1 MNKKYGVLTMEKK
14 QVFKNRRGISSIVGS
29 VFFLIIIFTA
39 LGYVVYSMN
48 QLDMFSQAII
58 AKNQQDR
65 DSVHEDFQIISV
77 TTNNNKFNATIQNTG
92 MIPINITRVWVEN
105 KTDPT
110 WPISKYSVNQIISPG
125 QTVSKI
131 GQNLPLTAK
140 HTQAY
145 GLTFVTDRGNSKE
158 ALVNSASAKPLMFQ
172 LSAIPDTIT
181 SGFDT
186 TILFAVTNN
195 MSNNG
200 GLATL
205 TPNLIVNSSLGTT
218 ATLVSGPEPNI
229 YPFLEQGDTAY
240 FKWIYFI
247 TGNTGQK
254 VNFTASLQNGY
265 LGNSITKSVTINA
278 LQATTKTVLTGG
290 LTGPVTSNKFF
301 IRLGGDSAS
310 GNYNIKSV
318 TMPIAG
324 TFKNLYASKGGG
336 NDKVTFTLYKNN
348 SVTPLACQV
357 SASQPSSC
365 HDTHDSVSVAIN
377 DTVAMSLV
385 NSSNGD
391 SDLSFILEFDPS

>member
-1 MNKKYGVLTMEKK
+1 MKKKL
-14 QVFKNRRGISSIVGS
+14 VFKNRRGISSIVGS

-48 QLDMFSQAII
+48 QLDTFSQAII

-77 TTNNNKFNATIQNTG
+77 TTDNNKFNATIQNTG

-110 WPISKYSVNQIISPG
+110 WPISKYSVNEVISPG
-125 QTVSKI
+125 QTVNKI
-131 GQNLPLTAK
+131 GENLPLTAK
-140 HTQAY
+140 SSQAY

-186 TILFAVTNN
+186 TVLFAVTNN

-200 GLATL
+200 GLSNL
-205 TPNLIVNSSLGTT
+205 TPNLVVNSSLGTT
-218 ATLVSGPEPNI
+218 ATLISGPEPNV

-240 FKWIYFI
+240 FKWIYSI
-247 TGNTGQK
+247 VGNTGQK

-265 LGNSITKSVTINA
+265 LGNSVTKSVTINA
-278 LQATTKTVLTGG
+278 LQATTKTVITGG
-290 LTGPVTSNKFF
+290 LTGTVGMQKNQIYFL
-301 IRLGGDSAS
+301 RLGGDSAFDIPPS
-310 GNYNIKSV
+310 YNAKSI

-324 TFKNLYASKGGG
+324 TFKNLYASRGSGSDNITFTLDKNNVLQTLTCRIGSLSTCHDTLHSISVSTNDTITMAISNGGGG
-336 NDKVTFTLYKNN
+336 NSDGDFVFT
-348 SVTPLACQV
+348 
-357 SASQPSSC
+357 
-365 HDTHDSVSVAIN
+365 
-377 DTVAMSLV
+377 M
-385 NSSNGD
+385 
-391 SDLSFILEFDPS
+391 EFDPS

>member
-1 MNKKYGVLTMEKK
+1 MKKKL
-14 QVFKNRRGISSIVGS
+14 VFKNRRGISSIVGS

-48 QLDMFSQAII
+48 QLDTFSQAII

-65 DSVHEDFQIISV
+65 DSAHEDFQIISV
-77 TTNNNKFNATIQNTG
+77 TTDNNKFNATIQNTG

-110 WPISKYSVNQIISPG
+110 WPISKYSVNEVISPG
-125 QTVSKI
+125 QTVNKI
-131 GQNLPLTAK
+131 GENLPLTAK
-140 HTQAY
+140 PSQAY

-186 TILFAVTNN
+186 TVLFAVTNN

-200 GLATL
+200 GLSNL
-205 TPNLIVNSSLGTT
+205 TPNLVVNSSLGTT
-218 ATLVSGPEPNI
+218 ATLISGPEPNV

-240 FKWIYFI
+240 FKWIYSI
-247 TGNTGQK
+247 VGNTGQK

-265 LGNSITKSVTINA
+265 LGNSVTKSVTINA
-278 LQATTKTVLTGG
+278 LQATTKTVMVGG
-290 LTGPVTSNKFF
+290 LTGTVNSNNKIY
-301 IRLGGDSAS
+301 IRLGGDSS
-310 GNYNIKSV
+310 GGSYSAKSI

-324 TFKNLYASKGGG
+324 TFKNLYASKGSGKDG
-336 NDKVTFTLYKNN
+336 VTFTLYKNTLGT
-348 SVTPLACQV
+348 SLTCQV
-357 SASQPSSC
+357 STSQPSAC
-365 HDTHDSVSVAIN
+365 HDTHDSVSVGIN
-377 DTVAMSLV
+377 DTVAMSLA

-391 SDLSFILEFDPS
+391 SDLSFTMEFDPS

>member
-1 MNKKYGVLTMEKK
+1 MKKKLI
-14 QVFKNRRGISSIVGS
+14 FKNRKGISSIVGS

-77 TTNNNKFNATIQNTG
+77 TTNNNKFNVTIQNTG

-140 HTQAY
+140 PTQAY

-186 TILFAVTNN
+186 TILFAVT
-195 MSNNG
+195 
-200 GLATL
+200 
-205 TPNLIVNSSLGTT
+205 
-218 ATLVSGPEPNI
+218 
-229 YPFLEQGDTAY
+229 
-240 FKWIYFI
+240 
-247 TGNTGQK
+247 
-254 VNFTASLQNGY
+254 
-265 LGNSITKSVTINA
+265 
-278 LQATTKTVLTGG
+278 
-290 LTGPVTSNKFF
+290 
-301 IRLGGDSAS
+301 
-310 GNYNIKSV
+310 
-318 TMPIAG
+318 
-324 TFKNLYASKGGG
+324 
-336 NDKVTFTLYKNN
+336 
-348 SVTPLACQV
+348 
-357 SASQPSSC
+357 
-365 HDTHDSVSVAIN
+365 
-377 DTVAMSLV
+377 
-385 NSSNGD
+385 
-391 SDLSFILEFDPS
+391 